1 MEIDYIKTGD
11 YYIPNLVLPEG
22 NREIGYWGMLC
33 RDYLKEYKSGKY
45 QYMLLTGKLDTYL
58 ADIDEQA
65 RERFD
70 FIEKQLRQA
79 EGVNEELKHR
89 NQMEWLRRAN
99 NIRNRVTEIIMTE
112 MIYF

>member
-11 YYIPNLVLPEG
+11 YYIPNLVLPEE